1 MGFLL
6 VNGRLLGLFVGP
18 LVLPWSTPVLGWSD
32 VGHRIICEIAFQEME
47 PTARERVKAMIRQ
60 DPEFDTFAESCS
72 WPDRPRRRAVEHYV
86 NLPRDAEGFA
96 KDPCPVADK
105 CVVSAIEKDLA
116 VLSSPGAREQEK
128 LEALKYLGHWV
139 GDVHQPRPWRQQHRG
154 IRRSLQLGSACGLG
168 RLPHRERCPGGCVR
182 CRDLL
187 DDVTDEDRATWRA
200 STPTDWANESFAISV
215 SPEVRYCVRTE
226 AGCSYEADNERLDD
240 GEPERTV
247 VVDQSYIETHR
258 LTVRDQLVRAGVRLG
273 GLLNR
278 VLGD

>member
-1 MGFLL
+1 
-6 VNGRLLGLFVGP
+6 VTGRLLGLLACTFVSS
-18 LVLPWSTPVLGWSD
+18 WSTPALAWGD
-32 VGHRIICEIAFQEME
+32 TGHRIICEIAFQELND
-47 PTARERVKAMIRQ
+47 PARERVKAMIRQ

-182 CRDLL
+182 CRSGPSRRRHRRGPG
-187 DDVTDEDRATWRA
+187 DV
-200 STPTDWANESFAISV
+200 
-215 SPEVRYCVRTE
+215 
-226 AGCSYEADNERLDD
+226 AGIHAD
-240 GEPERTV
+240 
-247 VVDQSYIETHR
+247 
-258 LTVRDQLVRAGVRLG
+258 RLG
-273 GLLNR
+273 ER
-278 VLGD
+278 VLRNFGQPGGEVLRPHRSRVFV